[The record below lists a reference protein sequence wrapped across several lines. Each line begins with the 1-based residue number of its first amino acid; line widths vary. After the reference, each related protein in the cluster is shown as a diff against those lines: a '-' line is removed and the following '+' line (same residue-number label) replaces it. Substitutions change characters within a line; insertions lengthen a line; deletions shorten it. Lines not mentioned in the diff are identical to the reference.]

1 MRLNPLNARD
11 PQGLFEGSFDAG
23 FRRSVCEFL
32 ERDFLEREGIGPSR
46 LGRIAVGDPG
56 FVARCLEH
64 GGEVRLD
71 TADRVLVCIG
81 KPPLRAQ
88 LDRELDAFMA
98 LTGIKP
104 WVIGW
109 RSVRNASF
117 VQRLRR
123 GGSPYLS
130 TVDRVRGWMHA
141 QLRGRQRQAVFAV
154 VPGEPSFGTVPPR
167 RQPFARCRCPAPAV
181 NRRVR
186 ARLQSARRR
195 TDERRT

>member
-32 ERDFLEREGIGPSR
+32 EGDFLEREGIGPSR

-109 RSVRNASF
+109 RSVHNGSF
-117 VQRLRR
+117 VARLKR

-130 TVDRVRGWMHA
+130 TVDRVREWMRA

-154 VPGEPSFGTVPPR
+154 VPGEPSIGDGAAHLPGASREP
-167 RQPFARCRCPAPAV
+167 ARPGPIAAREEK
-181 NRRVR
+181 NR
-186 ARLQSARRR
+186 
-195 TDERRT
+195 

>member
-1 MRLNPLNARD
+1 MFGAITLRNTFHARA
-11 PQGLFEGSFDAG
+11 PQDLSVASFDAE
-23 FRRSVCEFL
+23 FRRSLREFL
-32 ERDFLEREGIGPSR
+32 DRDFLEREGIGPSR

-109 RSVRNASF
+109 PRFQAYVHS
-117 VQRLRR
+117 
-123 GGSPYLS
+123 
-130 TVDRVRGWMHA
+130 
-141 QLRGRQRQAVFAV
+141 AVFAHNLMRLV
-154 VPGEPSFGTVPPR
+154 RPPPR
-167 RQPFARCRCPAPAV
+167 PA
-181 NRRVR
+181 
-186 ARLQSARRR
+186 
-195 TDERRT
+195 

>member
-1 MRLNPLNARD
+1 MFGAITLRNTFHARA
-11 PQGLFEGSFDAG
+11 PQDLSVASFDAE
-23 FRRSVCEFL
+23 FRRSLREFL
-32 ERDFLEREGIGPSR
+32 DRDFLEREGIGPSR

-154 VPGEPSFGTVPPR
+154 VPGEPSSGTVPPV
-167 RQPFARCRCPAPAV
+167 CPAPAV
-181 NRRVR
+181 NRRAR
-186 ARLQSARRR
+186 AQLQSARRR